1 MREILLVPWSFD
13 RHLMSN
19 AHHWLETIDPA
30 SDTVLIFQDFD
41 KYCEAANLTDT
52 YQTIL
57 SGLRRR
63 GIPTKTL
70 HQDGL
75 DQFLLVRNSN
85 TPLYTTPLNKTEC
98 VVTSAVTCGY
108 TGEIIAIGCHPLP
121 TRDLTPL
128 IRASSQSPRCGIR
141 GLDKTAIKPRYTEGA
156 VCHYTINGQYVE
168 QVVKRG
174 GLGGNEGFIMKSTID
189 GFVLK
194 IWDIDRFQ
202 HANDKIEEMLK
213 VDPNDDIALP
223 LAFVYNAKEEP
234 IGIVMRFFEGK
245 TTTLDQLYRFP
256 NPLKLCKDILRQLIW
271 LESRSFQHFDIWHNV
286 HVDASGAHLIDIDS
300 VQYAGYPATAT
311 SQDMVSYIPACF
323 YRTAAYGSIISTTYS
338 TLSMLIQLYLDRDG
352 YNRLLWDSKRQ
363 CDTIDQSMLQQLPPS
378 LQDMVVEAYQNKR
391 PVSLVRQLKFVEEE
405 DASVR
410 MHEHIATESAGQTGA
425 TPPIYEEY
433 PEEDEPFEAPDYS
446 HIQNSYVPRT
456 RPVARRAARCASK
469 PWFVRLMQK
478 LIIWLCGGMS
488 GTIPH
493 SYGSPADPWDAFVRS
508 RVWRKPLVY
517 TIVGCVVVLVLLI
530 AILSI

>member
-156 VCHYTINGQYVE
+156 ACHYTING
-168 QVVKRG
+168 
-174 GLGGNEGFIMKSTID
+174 
-189 GFVLK
+189 
-194 IWDIDRFQ
+194 
-202 HANDKIEEMLK
+202 
-213 VDPNDDIALP
+213 
-223 LAFVYNAKEEP
+223 
-234 IGIVMRFFEGK
+234 
-245 TTTLDQLYRFP
+245 
-256 NPLKLCKDILRQLIW
+256 
-271 LESRSFQHFDIWHNV
+271 
-286 HVDASGAHLIDIDS
+286 
-300 VQYAGYPATAT
+300 
-311 SQDMVSYIPACF
+311 
-323 YRTAAYGSIISTTYS
+323 
-338 TLSMLIQLYLDRDG
+338 
-352 YNRLLWDSKRQ
+352 
-363 CDTIDQSMLQQLPPS
+363 
-378 LQDMVVEAYQNKR
+378 
-391 PVSLVRQLKFVEEE
+391 
-405 DASVR
+405 
-410 MHEHIATESAGQTGA
+410 
-425 TPPIYEEY
+425 
-433 PEEDEPFEAPDYS
+433 
-446 HIQNSYVPRT
+446 
-456 RPVARRAARCASK
+456 
-469 PWFVRLMQK
+469 
-478 LIIWLCGGMS
+478 
-488 GTIPH
+488 
-493 SYGSPADPWDAFVRS
+493 
-508 RVWRKPLVY
+508 
-517 TIVGCVVVLVLLI
+517 
-530 AILSI
+530 